1 MRTLTAHFDGKVI
14 VPDEPV
20 SLRKGQRLK
29 LQVTILRT
37 TKNPRRKRSALDQI
51 AELAV
56 EDDGL
61 PADLGH
67 QHDHYLYG
75 TPKKPEPGADAVR

>member
-1 MRTLTAHFDGKVI
+1 MRTTILAHFDGQYF

-20 SLRKGQRLK
+20 IGLAPGDSVKVLPAPSPAQTASAVEQDSIFWQWLMD
-29 LQVTILRT
+29 
-37 TKNPRRKRSALDQI
+37 NPI
-51 AELAV
+51 

-67 QHDHYLYG
+67 QHDYYLYG
-75 TPKKPEPGADAVR
+75 TPKKPD